1 MKKLILSCFMALSLF
16 GIPSNSFS
24 MEPVRIDVL
33 FMNHGPM
40 RPTLRDLKD
49 LFSRYAG
56 KIAVSDYDS
65 ESEEGEAF
73 KSKMMWS
80 KLVAGSLAMP
90 RRKLAMIPTQGL
102 GPLGSWFLTPTVPN
116 SFKAMAI
123 TAIRS
128 SWTSLPAS
136 TNCLETPGIGWAL

>member
-73 KSKMMWS
+73 KSKMGITRHIPLVIWIDRESTVQVNGKPVTFSGFPTGSGPSFYQGKWKIGDLEMALDQATS
-80 KLVAGSLAMP
+80 KH
-90 RRKLAMIPTQGL
+90 
-102 GPLGSWFLTPTVPN
+102 
-116 SFKAMAI
+116 
-123 TAIRS
+123 
-128 SWTSLPAS
+128 
-136 TNCLETPGIGWAL
+136 